1 MYVNFKLGATP
12 KEANFHFGRF
22 YEQAVYWTKKGG

>member
-1 MYVNFKLGATP
+1 MYVNSKLQATP
-12 KEANFHFGRF
+12 KEANLYLGRF